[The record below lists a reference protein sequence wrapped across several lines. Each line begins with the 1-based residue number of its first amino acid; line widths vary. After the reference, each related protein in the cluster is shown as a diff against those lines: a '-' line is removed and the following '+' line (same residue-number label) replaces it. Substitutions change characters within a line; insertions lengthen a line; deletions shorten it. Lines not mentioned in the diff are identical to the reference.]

1 MVAVSSDGG
10 IEARCHNSHG
20 CVHHAVS
27 EHGDWFVYLYVAKFG
42 TGHMLQGTDLKLSPM
57 STCSCVEIRTAGE
70 DIEGQAIHQYF

>member
-1 MVAVSSDGG
+1 VMEELKQDVITVMGVS
-10 IEARCHNSHG
+10 IIL
-20 CVHHAVS
+20 CV
-27 EHGDWFVYLYVAKFG
+27 ERGDWFVYLYVAKFG